1 MKSLLVGLGNPG
13 DQYANTRHN
22 VGFWVI
28 DQLDACLRDR
38 GLVREGHAVPGESPA
53 GPSSLVS
60 FVDPADSSTLFLLKP
75 GHFMNRSGG
84 PTVAVLNALG
94 LDCDSLL
101 VAFDDLDL
109 PVGRLRLRGK
119 GSSAGHRGV
128 QDIIDQLGRAEFARL
143 KVGIDRPAAS
153 DQVVDWVLEPF
164 ATDARSLVDLSVEAA
179 TRASLEWWKSGLEAA
194 MNRFNRW
201 RPGQDEETTPSRPQ
215 ERGAD
220 HCSSVEG
227 RPGARSQD
235 RTTPEGVRMTE
246 RLYEGMFLFD
256 ANESARRWTE
266 LETRVESILS
276 KNDAK
281 LKYTERWPDQ
291 RLAYEIKGAR
301 KGTYYLTYFT
311 APPGNVQQIRR
322 DSELTE
328 DILRVLVLHEEGL
341 DQEMEQRRQMAVTRK
356 EDEARRA
363 AERAAAPVAEESA
376 DATAAASDDAPAAE
390 TTGDAPAADAPAA
403 EVTADA
409 PAAEATDDAP
419 AVAAD
424 APAENAAPADADA
437 DAPKAEEGARE

>member
-1 MKSLLVGLGNPG
+1 
-13 DQYANTRHN
+13 
-22 VGFWVI
+22 
-28 DQLDACLRDR
+28 
-38 GLVREGHAVPGESPA
+38 
-53 GPSSLVS
+53 
-60 FVDPADSSTLFLLKP
+60 
-75 GHFMNRSGG
+75 
-84 PTVAVLNALG
+84 
-94 LDCDSLL
+94 
-101 VAFDDLDL
+101 
-109 PVGRLRLRGK
+109 
-119 GSSAGHRGV
+119 
-128 QDIIDQLGRAEFARL
+128 
-143 KVGIDRPAAS
+143 
-153 DQVVDWVLEPF
+153 
-164 ATDARSLVDLSVEAA
+164 
-179 TRASLEWWKSGLEAA
+179 
-194 MNRFNRW
+194 
-201 RPGQDEETTPSRPQ
+201 
-215 ERGAD
+215 
-220 HCSSVEG
+220 
-227 RPGARSQD
+227 
-235 RTTPEGVRMTE
+235 MTE